1 MLSSPILPPEMIRT
15 KWEKA
20 LNRFFICTPSNPLL
34 VSEECE
40 EQKTIKRAQTDF
52 NITFY
57 HSGTC
62 IGACRS
68 DSNSHMLRAFPNTFT
83 HVYLNSLLCCTTCMH
98 LNRDFL
104 EILTTLSSGSTDET
118 PMGTSE
124 EESRGTECL
133 LSVPESISRWK
144 AKHHQMAG
152 KSHGQGAPIMLNKT
166 QERYREDTISSMHS
180 SMHSNN
186 VLSARKQR
194 VFHLNHLVD
203 DKANMKA
210 NSLST

>member
-1 MLSSPILPPEMIRT
+1 MLSSPVLPPEMIRT

-57 HSGTC
+57 HSGTY

-83 HVYLNSLLCCTTCMH
+83 HVYLTSLLCCTTCMH

-124 EESRGTECL
+124 EESQDQNVYWMSLKASAGGKLNTTRWRGNHMD
-133 LSVPESISRWK
+133 R
-144 AKHHQMAG
+144 
-152 KSHGQGAPIMLNKT
+152 
-166 QERYREDTISSMHS
+166 ERR
-180 SMHSNN
+180 
-186 VLSARKQR
+186 
-194 VFHLNHLVD
+194 
-203 DKANMKA
+203 
-210 NSLST
+210 